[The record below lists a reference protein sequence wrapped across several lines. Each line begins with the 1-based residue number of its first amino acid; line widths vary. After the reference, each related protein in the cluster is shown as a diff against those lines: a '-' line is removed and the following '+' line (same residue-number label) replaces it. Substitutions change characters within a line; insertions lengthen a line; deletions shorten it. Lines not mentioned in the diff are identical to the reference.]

1 MQSTQS
7 IQANPNTLVIEAW
20 LHPLSALTPS
30 LILHN
35 LGLQV
40 IRVNET
46 GMTVSIDRGHYDC
59 TDTNYARIVVR
70 TKSPIAFS
78 HPTHATHAT
87 TFCCSFFSQKA
98 TVGMDS
104 TELHSHWLGNCNVYL
119 DDDKHGSGCSYRH
132 ESGHAKTWRKA
143 VIAHVNEANE
153 ANEDAV
159 SVEPCPPR
167 PRPSPQQQTINNTN
181 HNNKA
186 NAKDHLRI
194 IQLQKQN
201 FLLRTAVGELMAQLG
216 TMRTEM
222 AAMQMRQNEQEV
234 WNKRANQCMQD
245 WTNKQVIERVWILET
260 QHAVLRSEHL
270 KQKEQQQEQR
280 QQEQR
285 QQEQRQRLQQQQ
297 EQEQR
302 LQQQQQEQPQKLK
315 CKCKCKS
322 LLKKQKKQHET
333 VCSEIVERMA
343 RLEENING
351 IGSSCNK
358 CNDNKCN
365 DNKCNKCNDDDYKH
379 TAFDFNAIYNYYDE
393 QHYSEDECPALDLI
407 SNHYA
412 DFDFFAEPVAK
423 PVPEPVPEPVP
434 DEPESYDDDDD
445 MFELIQIEVV
455 PNFDLPK

>member
-1 MQSTQS
+1 
-7 IQANPNTLVIEAW
+7 
-20 LHPLSALTPS
+20 
-30 LILHN
+30 
-35 LGLQV
+35 
-40 IRVNET
+40 
-46 GMTVSIDRGHYDC
+46 
-59 TDTNYARIVVR
+59 
-70 TKSPIAFS
+70 
-78 HPTHATHAT
+78 
-87 TFCCSFFSQKA
+87 
-98 TVGMDS
+98 
-104 TELHSHWLGNCNVYL
+104 
-119 DDDKHGSGCSYRH
+119 
-132 ESGHAKTWRKA
+132 
-143 VIAHVNEANE
+143 
-153 ANEDAV
+153 
-159 SVEPCPPR
+159 
-167 PRPSPQQQTINNTN
+167 
-181 HNNKA
+181 
-186 NAKDHLRI
+186 
-194 IQLQKQN
+194 
-201 FLLRTAVGELMAQLG
+201 MAQLG
-216 TMRTEM
+216 TMRADLEM
-222 AAMQMRQNEQEV
+222 KFEAMQMRQNEQEV

-285 QQEQRQRLQQQQ
+285 QQEQRQQEQRQRLQQQQ
-297 EQEQR
+297 EQEQEQEQR
-302 LQQQQQEQPQKLK
+302 LQQQQQQEQPQKLK

-358 CNDNKCN
+358 CND
-365 DNKCNKCNDDDYKH
+365 DDCKH

-412 DFDFFAEPVAK
+412 DFDFFAK

-445 MFELIQIEVV
+445 MFELIQIEAV